1 LQFFAEAADAF
12 ELLDG
17 AAVEALGLGLDPE
30 EDHDIAGLLIQATEA
45 LVRDE
50 VAVLGSGDVDVLD
63 HFEIEQA
70 ERATVG
76 GEGFIEASGVHASFR
91 PGTAVE
97 GLLGEGD
104 ALDGPE
110 FLGVDGLI
118 GGDQVVAEVRD
129 GIDFFE
135 ADDGKVLGEEGMFA
149 SNHRLTSTMRA
160 DEWRRSVEVSGWK
173 ERKYWSKISVTRE
186 NGSPQSSSAE

>member
-1 LQFFAEAADAF
+1 MQFFAEAADAF

-17 AAVEALGLGLDPE
+17 ATVEALGLGLDAE

-45 LVRDE
+45 LVQDE

-63 HFEIEQA
+63 HFEIHQA
-70 ERATVG
+70 ERAAVG
-76 GEGFIEASGVHASFR
+76 VEGFIEASGVHAGFH

-110 FLGVDGLI
+110 FLGVDGLV

-129 GIDFFE
+129 GIDFLQ
-135 ADDGKVLGEEGMFA
+135 ADDGKVLGDEGMFA
-149 SNHRLTSTMRA
+149 GDHRLRSTMRA
-160 DEWRRSVEVSGWK
+160 DGRREVCEGKWLGEK
-173 ERKYWSKISVTRE
+173 EIEIEHFCDST
-186 NGSPQSSSAE
+186 